1 MIKVLWDHKDAG
13 GSAGLRPDPGTRGPA
28 SAGLTAGEVVDAV
41 AAGQAWAPRTIKT
54 LLNRLVQKNAV
65 EVTVDGRR
73 YLYRAR
79 VARDAVV
86 RRESRSFLSRVFG
99 GAVAPAVVH
108 LLEHSDLTPQEIEHL
123 RQILERESKG
133 DKADKGT
140 GRPGDKGTG

>member
-1 MIKVLWDHKDAG
+1 MKVLWDRHG
-13 GSAGLRPDPGTRGPA
+13 RSPQGT
-28 SAGLTAGEVVDAV
+28 AGLTAGEVVDAV
-41 AAGQAWAPRTIKT
+41 AAGQRWAPRTVKT

-65 EVTVDGRR
+65 EVTVEGRR

-108 LLEHSDLTPQEIEHL
+108 LLENSDLTPQEIEQL
-123 RQILERESKG
+123 RQILDRESRP
-133 DKADKGT
+133 DKGT